1 MLLSD
6 EAQNLLFRD
15 AHTTYGFTGEPVTD
29 EEMRAVHDLVK
40 YGPTAMNSQP
50 LRVVL
55 IRSEQARERL
65 TRHMA
70 PGNQPKIGKAPLVA
84 VLAAD
89 LDFHHE
95 LPRVFP
101 VNPAAMENFDRDEA
115 GRVATARFNA
125 GLQMGYFIV
134 GLRAAGLAAGP
145 MSGFDADGLSK
156 EFFPEGDHVAVAVV
170 NIGRR
175 AEQDA
180 HFPRQ
185 HRLDFDEV
193 VQVA

>member
-6 EAQNLLFRD
+6 HAQDLLFRE
-15 AHTTYGFTGEPVTD
+15 AHTTYGFTGEPVADD
-29 EEMRAVHDLVK
+29 EVRAVYDLVK

-55 IRSEQARERL
+55 IRSDEARERL
-65 TRHMA
+65 TAHMA
-70 PGNQPKIGKAPLVA
+70 PGNKPKIGKAPLVA

-95 LPRVFP
+95 LPKVFP
-101 VNPAAMENFDRDEA
+101 ANPTAKDGFERDEA
-115 GRVATARFNA
+115 ARVATAKFNA
-125 GLQMGYFIV
+125 GLQTAYFIV

-145 MSGFDADGLSK
+145 MGGFDADGLSK
-156 EFFPEGDHVAVAVV
+156 EFFPEGDHHAVAVV

-175 AEQDA
+175 AENDS
-180 HFPRQ
+180 HHPRQ
-185 HRLDFDEV
+185 HRLDYDEV
-193 VQVA
+193 VTVV